1 MSKIIVAEQVKAL
14 GNLLRE
20 TQKEHH
26 QAYIETDGYHPDWAI
41 WYAEYLF
48 EKLPKFLN
56 MEMIRSEII
65 YNLVLLDKGYTDEKP
80 EIKWTEYYA
89 RYLLENYA

>member
-41 WYAEYLF
+41 W
-48 EKLPKFLN
+48 
-56 MEMIRSEII
+56 
-65 YNLVLLDKGYTDEKP
+65 
-80 EIKWTEYYA
+80 
-89 RYLLENYA
+89 